1 MQSRPIKL
9 NFKLEVKKDENGCN
23 GSTLPDHLD
32 KSCQQPID
40 VVSSQEEEDH
50 SAAEDED
57 NQSDEED
64 AQKQLVVYDPAAN
77 GTNTD
82 EEVQPL
88 SFPKKSNPLSLF
100 QSVADV
106 YVSSIQYPYLF
117 VSLFTF
123 SIGIPNKLPVADLCL
138 FGF

>member
-9 NFKLEVKKDENGCN
+9 NFKLEVKKKDENGCN

-40 VVSSQEEEDH
+40 VVSPQEEEDH

-57 NQSDEED
+57 HQSGEED

-77 GTNTD
+77 GTTTGD
-82 EEVQPL
+82 EVHPL
-88 SFPKKSNPLSLF
+88 SFPKKSKSPFTLPKCCRRLGLSPSNVL
-100 QSVADV
+100 SALSGD
-106 YVSSIQYPYLF
+106 
-117 VSLFTF
+117 
-123 SIGIPNKLPVADLCL
+123 
-138 FGF
+138 